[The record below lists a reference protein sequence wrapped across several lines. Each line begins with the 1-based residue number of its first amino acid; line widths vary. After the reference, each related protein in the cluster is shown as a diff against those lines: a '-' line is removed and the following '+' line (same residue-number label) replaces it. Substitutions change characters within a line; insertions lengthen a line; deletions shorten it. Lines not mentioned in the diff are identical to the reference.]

1 MLTCVTKVDGEEVV
15 SNYIPQRIS
24 NVLKKLKITPDPA
37 RVLVGDTLDLNCTGE
52 TTHNGIFTFQWH
64 TPANRSDSEKPG
76 KYIPPSLPI
85 VVSKSIT
92 LLKVTT
98 KDAGVYNCTVVLF
111 DSTKRK
117 HASANVAVFEHPFL
131 NLSYRNNHSSVV
143 TVTEGRN
150 KLVFKPVIDAL
161 PPHNSIAWYKD
172 GVLITRNSSYKI
184 SDSGLT
190 VADIQYKHTGVFTV
204 TVGNTEKGLYRNLS
218 YTLIVNVR
226 PTISEAELSYA
237 DVKPYMVGREHQLTC
252 TVFAVPQP
260 KILWFWQ
267 PCLPDLD
274 ACRYTKPIP
283 VEIDSR
289 GDYPRNWIEA
299 MDTGHKMMQGKN
311 KTVGTLVVGRANVTG
326 VYTCMAQNEVASSVL
341 AYPLLRG

>member
-117 HASANVAVFEHPFL
+117 HASANVAVFGE
-131 NLSYRNNHSSVV
+131 
-143 TVTEGRN
+143 
-150 KLVFKPVIDAL
+150 
-161 PPHNSIAWYKD
+161 
-172 GVLITRNSSYKI
+172 
-184 SDSGLT
+184 
-190 VADIQYKHTGVFTV
+190 
-204 TVGNTEKGLYRNLS
+204 
-218 YTLIVNVR
+218 
-226 PTISEAELSYA
+226 
-237 DVKPYMVGREHQLTC
+237 
-252 TVFAVPQP
+252 
-260 KILWFWQ
+260 
-267 PCLPDLD
+267 
-274 ACRYTKPIP
+274 
-283 VEIDSR
+283 
-289 GDYPRNWIEA
+289 
-299 MDTGHKMMQGKN
+299 
-311 KTVGTLVVGRANVTG
+311 
-326 VYTCMAQNEVASSVL
+326 
-341 AYPLLRG
+341 